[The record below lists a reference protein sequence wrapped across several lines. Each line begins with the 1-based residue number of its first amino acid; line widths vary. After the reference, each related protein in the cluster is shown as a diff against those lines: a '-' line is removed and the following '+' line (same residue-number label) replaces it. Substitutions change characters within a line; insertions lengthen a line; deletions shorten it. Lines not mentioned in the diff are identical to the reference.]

1 MKKEPITLDR
11 IKKDVVKSILH
22 VEFLGAVLIIPLF
35 WVIFSFIAL
44 LLENGFT
51 SLPLVKI
58 VTLVF
63 LIPELCY
70 VIAICDA
77 LIRVQRAKFVIRTAV
92 LTDKIKLHYTSHRTR
107 IPYRLKFRDR
117 HFILHYRNY
126 YDWSLPN
133 SMTQQ
138 DLFNTSHIGDSF
150 TVVEIHKRIRI
161 VYNNSIFDASELTLE
176 STKN

>member
-1 MKKEPITLDR
+1 MEKEPITLDR
-11 IKKDVVKSILH
+11 IKKDVVKSIIHNELH
-22 VEFLGAVLIIPLF
+22 GALLIIPLF

-51 SLPLVKI
+51 ALPLGKI

-63 LIPELCY
+63 LIPELYY
-70 VIAICDA
+70 VIAISDA
-77 LIRVQRAKFVIRTAV
+77 LIRVKRTKFVIRTAI
-92 LTDKIKLHYTSHRTR
+92 LTDKIERRYTSNRTR

-126 YDWSLPN
+126 YGWSLQN

-150 TVVEIHKRIRI
+150 TVIEIHKRIRI
-161 VYNNSIFDASELTLE
+161 VYNDNIF
-176 STKN
+176 STSQLNYRSN